1 MKYTENYHLPN
12 WAKTDRI
19 QMEAFNDMT
28 AKLDAALNEHKLAI
42 TTKAEQRD
50 LTALNTKVGKC
61 GNCQIYYATY
71 IGTGEYGQ
79 ANPKSYTFPAPPI
92 LFAVLEPDRGY
103 AFFAIRG
110 TGSAPLNESD
120 AKVGITWN
128 GATVSWHSANQTANM
143 NVEGRAYAIMA
154 LLAADE

>member
-19 QMEAFNDMT
+19 QMETFNNMT

-92 LFAVLEPDRGY
+92 LFAVLELGRGY
-103 AFFAIRG
+103 LFFAFRNAYHTHLI
-110 TGSAPLNESD
+110 GSSAECSL
-120 AKVGITWN
+120 TWN
-128 GATVSWHSANQTANM
+128 GTTVSWHSGNQTANM
-143 NVEGRAYAIMA
+143 NVEGRAYAVMA